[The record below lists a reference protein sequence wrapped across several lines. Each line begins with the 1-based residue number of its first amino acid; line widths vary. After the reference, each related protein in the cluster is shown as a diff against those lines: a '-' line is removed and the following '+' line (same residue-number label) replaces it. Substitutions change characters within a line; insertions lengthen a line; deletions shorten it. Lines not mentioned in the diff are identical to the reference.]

1 MVIQLFSNFKMSES
15 ALLLMFFLQI
25 SFFTS
30 SPSNIP
36 NFRACCA
43 VVASLSGYQYMRR
56 AWKRDV
62 MEQVMDN
69 SFFQMDITCIGSWRT
84 IIDNLMTQDTTSF
97 KDLMARVAGF
107 SQSAS
112 INIFANRE
120 QVCIWNRVDF
130 V

>member
-1 MVIQLFSNFKMSES
+1 
-15 ALLLMFFLQI
+15 
-25 SFFTS
+25 
-30 SPSNIP
+30 
-36 NFRACCA
+36 
-43 VVASLSGYQYMRR
+43 
-56 AWKRDV
+56 
-62 MEQVMDN
+62 MDN

-120 QVCIWNRVDF
+120 QVCF
-130 V
+130 